1 MQCPTLRVLSGFH
14 SASSQHRSRGCDH
27 QTHGGFINHGP
38 CSQAYTLGHNF
49 IWCIYDAFFIYSKFL
64 SRCSERTPSQWQW
77 EEQEHAWWRFC
88 IPAKQTPRWLSLN
101 LSFRRNA
108 KEPNEIFTVVK
119 VFNNTS
125 NTGRFYKVFFFLKF
139 LKLFW
144 DLITMWW
151 KDLAHV
157 TSPSPPQGLFHAI
170 SFSSPTQ
177 VPARWRWPCSFL
189 SFCLCPSLS
198 SFRRTRRDFLLFQTH
213 SNLASFA
220 AQL

>member
-1 MQCPTLRVLSGFH
+1 MHSLFIVNSFHAAQSALRVSDSGKNKNTRDDG
-14 SASSQHRSRGCDH
+14 SAFRQNKHPGDCPWICLLDGMQKNRMK
-27 QTHGGFINHGP
+27 
-38 CSQAYTLGHNF
+38 YL
-49 IWCIYDAFFIYSKFL
+49 
-64 SRCSERTPSQWQW
+64 QWLRYLTIPQILDVFT
-77 EEQEHAWWRFC
+77 RF
-88 IPAKQTPRWLSLN
+88 
-101 LSFRRNA
+101 
-108 KEPNEIFTVVK
+108 
-119 VFNNTS
+119 
-125 NTGRFYKVFFFLKF
+125 FFFLKF